1 MQDARPNNSGP
12 CHLDAPPSR
21 VPEVCTP
28 EDLARD
34 VPTDEIFQEHAAGI
48 PQDLNRA
55 MYALCQFVGEDQS
68 RRFSLFGRLHPALL
82 LHWRVH
88 ADLVSRW
95 GPDLWRD
102 YRELWAQ
109 EMVGG
114 HPALTFGTP
123 PILGSIS
130 LEEQTGKEPRP
141 RQRASARR
149 SLRTGRTTSEPRLR
163 PRKSR
168 LVPCSPGLQ
177 VGRRE

>member
-130 LEEQTGKEPRP
+130 LEEPTGQEENEGAQTPPESLCPEEPEDWEDDE
-141 RQRASARR
+141 RAP
-149 SLRTGRTTSEPRLR
+149 TPPEEE
-163 PRKSR
+163 
-168 LVPCSPGLQ
+168 Q
-177 VGRRE
+177 VGAM

>member
-1 MQDARPNNSGP
+1 MKPELWFTAEGRAPAICARCSSQQFGAM
-12 CHLDAPPSR
+12 HLHPVFRKS
-21 VPEVCTP
+21 VPP

-48 PQDLNRA
+48 PRDLNRA

-95 GPDLWRD
+95 GLDLWRD

-130 LEEQTGKEPRP
+130 LEEQTGQEENGRSPDPAREP
-141 RQRASARR
+141 
-149 SLRTGRTTSEPRLR
+149 L
-163 PRKSR
+163 
-168 LVPCSPGLQ
+168 PG
-177 VGRRE
+177 GA

>member
-1 MQDARPNNSGP
+1 
-12 CHLDAPPSR
+12 
-21 VPEVCTP
+21 
-28 EDLARD
+28 
-34 VPTDEIFQEHAAGI
+34 
-48 PQDLNRA
+48 

-95 GPDLWRD
+95 GPDLRRD

-114 HPALTFGTP
+114 HPVLRFGTP

-130 LEEQTGKEPRP
+130 LEEPTGKEENEGAQTPP
-141 RQRASARR
+141 ESLCPEEPEDWEDDERAP
-149 SLRTGRTTSEPRLR
+149 TPPEEE
-163 PRKSR
+163 
-168 LVPCSPGLQ
+168 Q
-177 VGRRE
+177 VGAM

>member
-1 MQDARPNNSGP
+1 M
-12 CHLDAPPSR
+12 HLHPVFRKS
-21 VPEVCTP
+21 VPP

-102 YRELWAQ
+102 YRE
-109 EMVGG
+109 
-114 HPALTFGTP
+114 
-123 PILGSIS
+123 
-130 LEEQTGKEPRP
+130 RP
-141 RQRASARR
+141 RRWLADT
-149 SLRTGRTTSEPRLR
+149 LP
-163 PRKSR
+163 
-168 LVPCSPGLQ
+168 
-177 VGRRE
+177 